1 MKISGPG
8 LGYMCVR
15 KALMRKMPGRIV
27 GATTDGKGQ
36 RVFVLTLQA
45 REQHIRREKA
55 TRYHPT
61 IAHAT
66 TTTVTTR
73 INSNEVLCPDFP
85 IAFCAAIK
93 SMFLF
98 AIIHLVI

>member
-1 MKISGPG
+1 MPFVTG
-8 LGYMCVR
+8 LPF
-15 KALMRKMPGRIV
+15 LSS
-27 GATTDGKGQ
+27 TTVKFLNLSSFLAS
-36 RVFVLTLQA
+36 VFFWLVSSVLADSRSDTAVLYCE
-45 REQHIRREKA
+45 RA

-98 AIIHLVI
+98 LFAIIHLVI